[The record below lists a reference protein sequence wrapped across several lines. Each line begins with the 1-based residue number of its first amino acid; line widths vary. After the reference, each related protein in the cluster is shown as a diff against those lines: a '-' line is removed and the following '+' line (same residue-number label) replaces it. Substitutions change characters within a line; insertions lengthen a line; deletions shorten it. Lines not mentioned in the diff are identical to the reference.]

1 MKTILGLDL
10 GTNSIGWALVK
21 EAENSNEKSEI
32 IKLGVRV
39 NPLTVDEKTNFE
51 AGKPLST
58 NADRT
63 AKRSVRRNLQRYKL
77 RRKDLIDLLIK
88 NQLIDKDTPL
98 TEIGKNT
105 THQTLEL
112 RAKAAR
118 ERIELE
124 DLARVFLAINKKR
137 GYRSSR
143 KVNNEEEGQA
153 VDGMAV
159 AKKLYDENLTP
170 GQYAYELLSKGKKYV
185 PDFYRSDLQAEF
197 DSIWE
202 YQKQFYADIL
212 DDELYNALKGQGQ
225 QNSRKRFLAIKGVYT
240 AENKGKRDEVK
251 LQHYKWRSEAISK
264 KINIGEVAYVLVEI
278 NNDLNKSSGYLGAIS
293 DRSKELYFNKETVGE
308 NLWKQIQKNPHTSLK
323 NQVFY
328 RQDYLDEFEQI
339 WETQAQFHPQLTLAL
354 KEQIRDVI
362 IFYQRKLKSQKGLL
376 SFCQFESW
384 EIERK
389 DENGN
394 VILNKTTKLPKKQ
407 TVGRRVAPKSSPLF
421 QEFKIWQNINDL
433 EVTKISEG
441 ASKNKKETET
451 LSDDERK
458 LLFEELNLRGNLSQ
472 KEVLQILGLKD
483 KEYKT
488 NFPEGLE
495 GNRTNAALFNIY
507 QQIAENEGYGFDWS
521 KKSAQEIKKELRA
534 VFPQIGIQAD
544 ILDFNANL
552 DGKEFENQASYQLW
566 HLLYSAEEDDKI
578 SEEDQIIYGNS
589 AVSLKKKLCEKFGFT
604 PEYAKWI
611 ANVALQ
617 DDYGNLSTKAMRKI
631 IPYLIDGN
639 DYSEACALAGYNHS
653 NSLTKE
659 ENDNRELL
667 DKLELLPKNSLR
679 NPVVEKI
686 LNQMVNVVNQVIE
699 IYGKPDEVR
708 IELARELKKSAEER
722 AEMTKGINE
731 ATRRNEDI
739 KKRITKDFG
748 ISNPTK
754 SDVVRYRLWEELAPL
769 AYKDVFT
776 GKQIKKEDLFS
787 SKIDIEHIIPKALL
801 FDDSF
806 SNKTLAFRQTNLKK
820 GDRTA
825 YDFIESDYNATL
837 DNYIQRVE
845 TLYNNAKGT
854 ISKGKRNKL
863 LMAQKNLPDGF
874 IERDLRNSQYIAKKA
889 KMMLYQVFK
898 DVNVTSGSITDRL
911 REDWDLINVMKE
923 LNFPKY
929 KALGLTEIEERY
941 DIGQEKIKRVEVI
954 TDWTKRNDH
963 RHHAMDAL
971 TVAFT
976 TKSHVQYLN
985 NLNTIHS
992 LKGDEIDLELSKLYG
1007 LKNTI
1012 TEMVNKKRKFIPPMP
1027 NFREEAKKHIET
1039 ILVSIKN
1046 KNKVYTK
1053 NINKTKKKSG
1063 HNTKEQLTPRGQL
1076 HKETVYGKSKRPM
1089 NKPTKINKNF
1099 SLEQAQLIIN
1109 VQEKELVL
1117 RHLAQFD
1124 NNPAVAFDT
1133 KTLKK
1138 MPLLKNG
1145 EPLKEVL
1152 CFEEIF
1158 TIRKEIVGSNPSSKQ
1173 IVPDAKSINKI
1184 IDKNIQSILK
1194 KRLSDFG
1201 GNTKEAFSDL
1211 DKNPIWL
1218 NKEKGICIKRVTITG
1233 VSNAEALHHQKDHL
1247 GREILDDNGNPIPAD
1262 FVSTGNNHHLAVYLD
1277 SEGKLQDNIVS
1288 FYEAVVRTSQGL
1300 PVVDKGLNKD
1310 LGWKFLF
1317 SLKQNEMFVFPNDD
1331 FDINDFDLLDDNNAE
1346 LISKHLYRVQ
1356 AISKVP
1362 VGNSFARDIIFRHHI
1377 ETTVERK
1384 KELKDISYI
1393 QLKSLEGLR
1402 NIKKVRINHIGKIV
1416 QVGEY

>member
-1 MKTILGLDL
+1 MKIILGLDL
-10 GTNSIGWALVK
+10 GTNSIGWALVREAQK
-21 EAENSNEKSEI
+21 EGEKSEI

-51 AGKPLST
+51 AGRPLST

-63 AKRSVRRNLQRYKL
+63 AKRSARRNLQRYKL
-77 RRKDLIDLLIK
+77 RRKNLIDLLIK

-197 DSIWE
+197 DSIWK
-202 YQKQFYADIL
+202 YQKQFYSQVL
-212 DDELYNALKGQGQ
+212 LDELYKELKGKNKSQTWAICKEPFAIEGIKLSEKGADLKLKKYQ
-225 QNSRKRFLAIKGVYT
+225 LRAEGLARKLDLELLAIV
-240 AENKGKRDEVK
+240 
-251 LQHYKWRSEAISK
+251 LQ
-264 KINIGEVAYVLVEI
+264 EI
-278 NNDLNKSSGYLGAIS
+278 NSDLNKSSGYLGAIS

-339 WETQAQFHPQLTLAL
+339 WEIQAQFHPQLTLAL
-354 KEQIRDVI
+354 KEQIRDVV

-394 VILNKTTKLPKKQ
+394 VILNKTTQLPKRQ

-421 QEFKIWQNINDL
+421 QEFKIWQNINNL

-472 KEVLQILGLKD
+472 KEMLQILGLKD

-488 NFPEGLE
+488 NFSEGLE

-507 QQIAENEGYGFDWS
+507 QQIAENEGYGDWT
-521 KKSAQEIKKELRA
+521 KKSAQEIKEELKA
-534 VFPQIGIQAD
+534 VFPQIGIQAN
-544 ILDFNANL
+544 ILDFNAEL

-578 SEEDQIIYGNS
+578 NEEDQIIYGNS

-611 ANVALQ
+611 ANVSLQ

-686 LNQMVNVVNQVIE
+686 LNQMINVVNQVIE
-699 IYGKPDEVR
+699 TYGKPDEVR

-739 KKRITKDFG
+739 KKRITKEFG

-806 SNKTLAFRQTNLKK
+806 SNKTLAFRETNLKK
-820 GDRTA
+820 ADRTA

-837 DNYIQRVE
+837 DDYIQRVE

-889 KMMLYQVFK
+889 KAMLYQVFK

-941 DIGQEKIKRVEVI
+941 DIGQEKTKKVEVI

-992 LKGDEIDLELSKLYG
+992 LKGDEVDLELSKLYG

-1012 TEMVNKKRKFIPPMP
+1012 TEVVNKNRKFIPPMP

-1089 NKPTKINKNF
+1089 NKSTKINKNF

-1158 TIRKEIVGSNPSSKQ
+1158 TIRKDIT
-1173 IVPDAKSINKI
+1173 PDLKI
-1184 IDKNIQSILK
+1184 EKVVDEKIKAILEQRK
-1194 KRLSDFG
+1194 KDFG
-1201 GNTKEAFSDL
+1201 GNAKEAFSDL

-1262 FVSTGNNHHLAVYLD
+1262 FVSTGNNHHVAIYED
-1277 SEGKLQDNIVS
+1277 EKGKLQEKVVS
-1288 FYEAVVRTSQGL
+1288 LYEAVARANQGL
-1300 PVVDKGLNKD
+1300 PVVDKGLNED

-1317 SLKQNEMFVFPNDD
+1317 TMKQNEMFVFPNDD
-1331 FDINDFDLLDDNNAE
+1331 FDINEIDLLDENNVKK
-1346 LISKHLYRVQ
+1346 ISQYLFRVQ
-1356 AISKVP
+1356 KLATK
-1362 VGNSFARDIIFRHHI
+1362 NYMFRHHL
-1377 ETTVERK
+1377 ETNVQEV
-1384 KELKDISYI
+1384 KELNDIAYKSI
-1393 QLKSLEGLR
+1393 RSTEPLK

>member
-21 EAENSNEKSEI
+21 ETENSNEKSEI

-51 AGKPLST
+51 AGRPLST

-63 AKRSVRRNLQRYKL
+63 AKRSARRNLQRYKL
-77 RRKDLIDLLIK
+77 RRKNLIDLLIK

-197 DSIWE
+197 NAIWE

-240 AENKGKRDEVK
+240 AENKGKRDDVK
-251 LQHYKWRSEAISK
+251 LRHYKWRSEAISK
-264 KINIGEVAYVLVEI
+264 KINIEEVAYVLVEI

-339 WETQAQFHPQLTLAL
+339 WETQAKFHPQLTTAL
-354 KEQIRDVI
+354 KEEIRDVV

-384 EIERK
+384 EIDRK

-421 QEFKIWQNINDL
+421 QEFKIWQNINNL
-433 EVTKISEG
+433 EITKISDG
-441 ASKNKKETET
+441 VSKNKKETET

-521 KKSAQEIKKELRA
+521 KKSAQEIKEELKA

-544 ILDFNANL
+544 ILDFNAEL

-578 SEEDQIIYGNS
+578 NEEDQIIYGNS

-611 ANVALQ
+611 ANVSLQ

-699 IYGKPDEVR
+699 TYGKPDEVR

-739 KKRITKDFG
+739 KKLITKNFG
-748 ISNPTK
+748 IPNPTK

-806 SNKTLAFRQTNLKK
+806 SNKTLAFRETNLKK
-820 GDRTA
+820 ADRTA

-837 DNYIQRVE
+837 DDYIQRVE

-889 KMMLYQVFK
+889 KAMLYQVFK

-941 DIGQEKIKRVEVI
+941 DIGQEKTKRVEVI

-992 LKGDEIDLELSKLYG
+992 LKGDEVDLELSKLYG

-1012 TEMVNKKRKFIPPMP
+1012 TEVVNKKRKFIPPMP

-1053 NINKTKKKSG
+1053 NINKTKKESG
-1063 HNTKEQLTPRGQL
+1063 CHTKEQLTPRGQL

-1117 RHLAQFD
+1117 HHLAQFD

-1138 MPLLKNG
+1138 TPLLKNN

-1158 TIRKEIVGSNPSSKQ
+1158 TIRKDIAA
-1173 IVPDAKSINKI
+1173 DLKI
-1184 IDKNIQSILK
+1184 EKVVDEKIKAILEQ
-1194 KRLSDFG
+1194 RLNDFG
-1201 GNTKEAFSDL
+1201 GNAKEAFSDL
-1211 DKNPIWL
+1211 VKNPIWL

-1262 FVSTGNNHHLAVYLD
+1262 FVSTGNNHHVAIYED
-1277 SEGKLQDNIVS
+1277 EKGKLQEKVVS
-1288 FYEAVVRTSQGL
+1288 LYEAVARANQGL
-1300 PVVDKGLNKD
+1300 PVVDKGLNED

-1317 SLKQNEMFVFPNDD
+1317 TMKQNEMFVFPNDD
-1331 FDINDFDLLDDNNAE
+1331 FDINEIDLLDENNVKK
-1346 LISKHLYRVQ
+1346 ISQHLFRVQ
-1356 AISKVP
+1356 KLATK
-1362 VGNSFARDIIFRHHI
+1362 NYMFRHHL
-1377 ETTVERK
+1377 ETNVQEV
-1384 KELKDISYI
+1384 KELNDIAYKSI
-1393 QLKSLEGLR
+1393 RSTEPLK

>member
-10 GTNSIGWALVK
+10 GTNSIGWALVREAK
-21 EAENSNEKSEI
+21 EKDEKSEI

-63 AKRSVRRNLQRYKL
+63 AKRSARRNLQRYKL

-88 NQLIDKDTPL
+88 NQLIDKDTSL

-105 THQTLEL
+105 TYQTLEL

-137 GYRSSR
+137 GYKSSR

-170 GQYAYELLSKGKKYV
+170 GQYAYELLSKDKKYV

-202 YQKQFYADIL
+202 YQRQFYSHVL
-212 DDELYNALKGQGQ
+212 LNELYKELKGKNKSQTWAICKEPFAIEGIKLSEKGADLKLKKYQ
-225 QNSRKRFLAIKGVYT
+225 LRAEGLARKLDLELLAIV
-240 AENKGKRDEVK
+240 
-251 LQHYKWRSEAISK
+251 LQ
-264 KINIGEVAYVLVEI
+264 EI
-278 NNDLNKSSGYLGAIS
+278 NSDLNKSSGYLGAIS

-339 WETQAQFHPQLTLAL
+339 WEIQAQFHPQLTLAL
-354 KEQIRDVI
+354 KEQIRDVV

-394 VILNKTTKLPKKQ
+394 VILNKSTQLPKRQ

-421 QEFKIWQNINDL
+421 QEFKIWQNINNL

-441 ASKNKKETET
+441 ASKNKKETDT

-521 KKSAQEIKKELRA
+521 KKSAQEIKEELKA

-578 SEEDQIIYGNS
+578 NEEDQIIYGNS

-611 ANVALQ
+611 ANVSLQ

-699 IYGKPDEVR
+699 TYGKPDEVR
-708 IELARELKKSAEER
+708 IELARELKKSAEKR
-722 AEMTKGINE
+722 AEMTKSINE

-739 KKRITKDFG
+739 KKLITKDFG
-748 ISNPTK
+748 IPNPTK

-806 SNKTLAFRQTNLKK
+806 SNKTLAFRETNLKK
-820 GDRTA
+820 ADRTA

-837 DNYIQRVE
+837 DDYIQRVE

-889 KMMLYQVFK
+889 KAMLYQVFK

-941 DIGQEKIKRVEVI
+941 DIGQEKTKKVEVI

-992 LKGDEIDLELSKLYG
+992 LKGDEVDLELSKLYG

-1012 TEMVNKKRKFIPPMP
+1012 TEVVNKKRKFIPPMP

-1124 NNPAVAFDT
+1124 NNPAVAFDA
-1133 KTLKK
+1133 KTIKK
-1138 MPLLKNG
+1138 TPLLKNG

-1158 TIRKEIVGSNPSSKQ
+1158 TIRKNIT
-1173 IVPDAKSINKI
+1173 PDLK
-1184 IDKNIQSILK
+1184 IDKIVNEKIKAILEQRK
-1194 KRLSDFG
+1194 KDFG
-1201 GNTKEAFSDL
+1201 GNAKEAFSDL

-1262 FVSTGNNHHLAVYLD
+1262 FVSTGNNHHVAIYED
-1277 SEGKLQDNIVS
+1277 EKGKLQEKVVS
-1288 FYEAVVRTSQGL
+1288 LYEAVARVNQGL
-1300 PVVDKGLNKD
+1300 PIVDKEFNQD

-1317 SLKQNEMFVFPNDD
+1317 TMKQNEMFVFPNDD
-1331 FDINDFDLLDDNNAE
+1331 FDVNDIDLLDEKNAK
-1346 LISKHLYRVQ
+1346 LISKHLFRVQ
-1356 AISKVP
+1356 KIATKDY
-1362 VGNSFARDIIFRHHI
+1362 FFRHHL
-1377 ETTVERK
+1377 ETTVENK
-1384 KELKDISYI
+1384 NELKDITW
-1393 QLKSLEGLR
+1393 KREGL
-1402 NIKKVRINHIGKIV
+1402 NNIKEIKKVRINHIGKIV

>member
-21 EAENSNEKSEI
+21 ETENSNEKSEI

-51 AGKPLST
+51 AGRPLST

-63 AKRSVRRNLQRYKL
+63 AKRSARRNLQRYKL
-77 RRKDLIDLLIK
+77 RRKNLIDLLIK
-88 NQLIDKDTPL
+88 HRLIDKDTPL

-143 KVNNEEEGQA
+143 KVNNEEEGQV

-251 LQHYKWRSEAISK
+251 LQHYKWRSEAITQKLS
-264 KINIGEVAYVLVEI
+264 IEEVAYVLVEI

-354 KEQIRDVI
+354 KEQIRDVV

-394 VILNKTTKLPKKQ
+394 VILNKTTQLPKRQ

-421 QEFKIWQNINDL
+421 QEFKIWQNINNL
-433 EVTKISEG
+433 EIAKISDG
-441 ASKNKKETET
+441 NSKNKKETEA

-507 QQIAENEGYGFDWS
+507 QQIAENEGYGDWT
-521 KKSAQEIKKELRA
+521 KKSAQEIKEELKA

-544 ILDFNANL
+544 ILDFNAEL

-578 SEEDQIIYGNS
+578 NEEDQIIYGNS

-611 ANVALQ
+611 ANVSLQ

-659 ENDNRELL
+659 ENDSRELL

-699 IYGKPDEVR
+699 TYGKPDEVR

-722 AEMTKGINE
+722 AEMTKDINE

-739 KKRITKDFG
+739 KKRITKEFG

-754 SDVVRYRLWEELAPL
+754 SNVVRYKLWLELAPL
-769 AYKDVFT
+769 VHKDVFT

-801 FDDSF
+801 FDDSY

-837 DNYIQRVE
+837 DDYIQRVE

-889 KMMLYQVFK
+889 KAMLCQVFK

-941 DIGQEKIKRVEVI
+941 DIGQEKTKKVEVI

-992 LKGDEIDLELSKLYG
+992 LKGDEVDLELSKLYG

-1012 TEMVNKKRKFIPPMP
+1012 TEVVNKKRKFIPPMP

-1109 VQEKELVL
+1109 AQEKELVL

-1138 MPLLKNG
+1138 TPLLKND

-1158 TIRKEIVGSNPSSKQ
+1158 TIRKDIT
-1173 IVPDAKSINKI
+1173 PDLKI
-1184 IDKNIQSILK
+1184 EKVVDEKIKAILEQ
-1194 KRLSDFG
+1194 RVNDFR
-1201 GNTKEAFSDL
+1201 GNAKEAFSDL

-1262 FVSTGNNHHLAVYLD
+1262 FVSTGNNHHVAIYED
-1277 SEGKLQDNIVS
+1277 EKGKLQEKVVS
-1288 FYEAVVRTSQGL
+1288 LYEAVERANQGL
-1300 PVVDKGLNKD
+1300 PVVDKGLNED

-1317 SLKQNEMFVFPNDD
+1317 TMKQNEMFVFPNDD
-1331 FDINDFDLLDDNNAE
+1331 FDINEIDLLDENNAKK
-1346 LISKHLYRVQ
+1346 ISQHLFRVQ
-1356 AISKVP
+1356 KIATKDY
-1362 VGNSFARDIIFRHHI
+1362 FFRHHL
-1377 ETTVERK
+1377 ETTVENK
-1384 KELKDISYI
+1384 NELKDVTW
-1393 QLKSLEGLR
+1393 KREGLS
-1402 NIKKVRINHIGKIV
+1402 NIKEIKKVRINHIGKIV
-1416 QVGEY
+1416 HVGEY

>member
-21 EAENSNEKSEI
+21 ETENSNEKSEI

-51 AGKPLST
+51 AGRPLST

-63 AKRSVRRNLQRYKL
+63 AKRSARRNLQRYKL
-77 RRKDLIDLLIK
+77 RRKNLIDLLIK
-88 NQLIDKDTPL
+88 HRLIDKDTPL

-143 KVNNEEEGQA
+143 KVNNEEEGQV

-251 LQHYKWRSEAISK
+251 LQHYKWRSEAITQKLS
-264 KINIGEVAYVLVEI
+264 IEEVAYVLVEI

-354 KEQIRDVI
+354 KEQIRDVV

-394 VILNKTTKLPKKQ
+394 VILNKTTQLPKRQ

-421 QEFKIWQNINDL
+421 QEFKIWQNINNL
-433 EVTKISEG
+433 EIAKISDG
-441 ASKNKKETET
+441 NSKNKKETEA

-507 QQIAENEGYGFDWS
+507 QQIAENEGYGDWT
-521 KKSAQEIKKELRA
+521 KKSAQEIKEELKA

-544 ILDFNANL
+544 ILDFNAEL

-578 SEEDQIIYGNS
+578 NEEDQIIYGNS

-611 ANVALQ
+611 ANVSLQ

-653 NSLTKE
+653 NSFTKE

-699 IYGKPDEVR
+699 TYGKPDEVR

-739 KKRITKDFG
+739 KKLITKDFG
-748 ISNPTK
+748 IPNPTK

-769 AYKDVFT
+769 GYKDVYTF
-776 GKQIKKEDLFS
+776 KQIKKEDLFT
-787 SKIDIEHIIPKALL
+787 SKIQIEHIIPKALL

-806 SNKTLAFRQTNLKK
+806 SNKTLSFDFFNRQKADKT
-820 GDRTA
+820 G
-825 YDFIESDYNATL
+825 YDAIESYYNKDL
-837 DNYIQRVE
+837 ENYIQRVE
-845 TLYNNAKGT
+845 TLYNNTKGT

-863 LMAQKNLPDGF
+863 LMAQKNLPDKF
-874 IERDLRNSQYIAKKA
+874 IERDLRNTQYIAKKA
-889 KMMLYQVFK
+889 KSMLEKVFN

-941 DIGQEKIKRVEVI
+941 DIGQEKIKKVEVI

-985 NLNTIHS
+985 NLNTIHP
-992 LKGDEIDLELSKLYG
+992 LKGDEVDLELSELYG

-1012 TEMVNKKRKFIPPMP
+1012 TEVVNKKRKFISPMP
-1027 NFREEAKKHIET
+1027 NFREEAKKHIES

-1063 HNTKEQLTPRGQL
+1063 YHTKEQLTPRGQL

-1117 RHLAQFD
+1117 HHLAQFD
-1124 NNPAVAFDT
+1124 DNPSVAFDT

-1138 MPLLKNG
+1138 TPLLKNG
-1145 EPLKEVL
+1145 EL
-1152 CFEEIF
+1152 
-1158 TIRKEIVGSNPSSKQ
+1158 
-1173 IVPDAKSINKI
+1173 
-1184 IDKNIQSILK
+1184 
-1194 KRLSDFG
+1194 
-1201 GNTKEAFSDL
+1201 
-1211 DKNPIWL
+1211 
-1218 NKEKGICIKRVTITG
+1218 
-1233 VSNAEALHHQKDHL
+1233 
-1247 GREILDDNGNPIPAD
+1247 
-1262 FVSTGNNHHLAVYLD
+1262 
-1277 SEGKLQDNIVS
+1277 
-1288 FYEAVVRTSQGL
+1288 
-1300 PVVDKGLNKD
+1300 
-1310 LGWKFLF
+1310 
-1317 SLKQNEMFVFPNDD
+1317 
-1331 FDINDFDLLDDNNAE
+1331 
-1346 LISKHLYRVQ
+1346 
-1356 AISKVP
+1356 
-1362 VGNSFARDIIFRHHI
+1362 
-1377 ETTVERK
+1377 
-1384 KELKDISYI
+1384 
-1393 QLKSLEGLR
+1393 
-1402 NIKKVRINHIGKIV
+1402 
-1416 QVGEY
+1416 

>member
-51 AGKPLST
+51 AGRPLST

-63 AKRSVRRNLQRYKL
+63 AKRSARRNLQRYKL
-77 RRKDLIDLLIK
+77 RRKNLIDLLIK

-197 DSIWE
+197 NAIWE

-240 AENKGKRDEVK
+240 AENKGKRDDVK
-251 LQHYKWRSEAISK
+251 LRHYKWRSEAISK
-264 KINIGEVAYVLVEI
+264 KINIEEVAYVLVEI

-394 VILNKTTKLPKKQ
+394 VILNKTTQLPKRQ

-421 QEFKIWQNINDL
+421 QEFKIWQNINNL

-521 KKSAQEIKKELRA
+521 KKSAQEIKEELKA
-534 VFPQIGIQAD
+534 VFPQIGIQAN

-578 SEEDQIIYGNS
+578 NEEDQIIYGNS

-611 ANVALQ
+611 ANVSLQ

-667 DKLELLPKNSLR
+667 NKLELLPKNSLR

-699 IYGKPDEVR
+699 TYGKPDEVR

-739 KKRITKDFG
+739 KKLITKDFG
-748 ISNPTK
+748 IPNPTK

-806 SNKTLAFRQTNLKK
+806 SNKTLAFRETNLKK
-820 GDRTA
+820 ADRTA

-837 DNYIQRVE
+837 DDYIQRVE

-889 KMMLYQVFK
+889 KAMLYQVFK

-941 DIGQEKIKRVEVI
+941 DIGQEKTKKVEVI

-1012 TEMVNKKRKFIPPMP
+1012 TEVVNKKRKFIPPMP

-1089 NKPTKINKNF
+1089 SKPTKINKNF

-1117 RHLAQFD
+1117 CHLAQFD
-1124 NNPAVAFDT
+1124 NNPEIAFDT

-1158 TIRKEIVGSNPSSKQ
+1158 TIRKDIT
-1173 IVPDAKSINKI
+1173 PDLKI
-1184 IDKNIQSILK
+1184 EKVVDEKIKAILEQRK
-1194 KRLSDFG
+1194 KDFG
-1201 GNTKEAFSDL
+1201 GNAKEAFSDL

-1218 NKEKGICIKRVTITG
+1218 NKKKGICIKRVTITG

-1331 FDINDFDLLDDNNAE
+1331 FDINDFDLLDDKKAE

-1356 AISKVP
+1356 KISKVSA
-1362 VGNSFARDIIFRHHI
+1362 GNSFVRDIVFRHHL
-1377 ETTVERK
+1377 ETTVKEV